1 MILIYLIKWV
11 VQEKNKEFNLRR
23 IYMNFKE
30 KIFAFMKEEAY
41 KPLTFQELLK
51 VFEIDGKMKKELLIA
66 LNELEDEGKIIFTR
80 TERYGVPEKMNLITS
95 IDLMFF
101 NYHSK

>member
-1 MILIYLIKWV
+1 
-11 VQEKNKEFNLRR
+11 
-23 IYMNFKE
+23 MNFKE

-80 TERYGVPEKMNLITS
+80 TERYGVPEKMNLITGTLEGHQKGYAFLRP
-95 IDLMFF
+95 DDK
-101 NYHSK
+101 N